1 MKASGR
7 TTSTMAKACRAMLTI
22 FNSKV
27 NSKRESRKE
36 LDRKDGLM
44 AVYFSG
50 TTSMEREMD
59 TAYKNGPIIN
69 PTRVTTKR
77 DSLRAS
83 ARTDG
88 LMGASSRVIG
98 GTRKYMALAFKHT
111 RMGAGTKA
119 FISWTSAKATVST

>member
-1 MKASGR
+1 
-7 TTSTMAKACRAMLTI
+7 
-22 FNSKV
+22 
-27 NSKRESRKE
+27 
-36 LDRKDGLM
+36 
-44 AVYFSG
+44 
-50 TTSMEREMD
+50 MEREMD

-88 LMGASSRVIG
+88 LMGASSRAIG
-98 GTRKYMALAFKHT
+98 GTRKYMALAFKPT